1 MTYTLHAY
9 QELVATRRS
18 IRKFTDQPV
27 ERDLLRR
34 LFQAACQA
42 PSAHNRQPWRFVVL
56 SDGGVRERLASAMA
70 EPFRSDLAR
79 EGLGRDEIERMVAR
93 GRERMTGSPVVVLL
107 CLTMEDMHQYADE
120 GRERGERTMA
130 VQSVALAG
138 GQLLMAAH
146 AEGLGACWVCSPL
159 FTPAIV
165 NQILDLPPDWEAQ
178 GMIALGYAAEP
189 GRVRERKPLDEVV
202 LWR

>member
-1 MTYTLHAY
+1 MTDTQYVY

-18 IRKFTDQPV
+18 IRKFTSRPV
-27 ERDLLRR
+27 GRVALERLLE
-34 LFQAACQA
+34 AACRA

-56 SDGGVRERLASAMA
+56 EDVDLRERLITAMS
-70 EPFRSDLAR
+70 EPFGVDLAQD
-79 EGLGRDEIERMVAR
+79 GLPPAEIERIVAR
-93 GRERMTGSPVVVLL
+93 GRDRMLGAAAVIMLF
-107 CLTMEDMHQYADE
+107 LTMEDMDHYDDDFRQAAE
-120 GRERGERTMA
+120 HAMA

-165 NQILDLPPDWEAQ
+165 RQILDLPSGWEAQ
-178 GMIALGYAAEP
+178 GMIALGHPDEL
-189 GRVRERKPLDEVV
+189 GRERERMSLNEVV
-202 LWR
+202 KWR